1 MQYVITDYGAES
13 GGKTLCTAAVQA
25 AVDACAAD
33 GGGTVVV
40 PAGTFL
46 IGTVWLKSRVELHLQ
61 HGAVLKASADL
72 ADYNDEN
79 SYPQN
84 FGSDGEKWCGKHL
97 IIALEQ
103 TDVAVTGD
111 GTIEGCADTV
121 YGGKLHYC
129 SNSAWREGYYLLR
142 DGAPLRPGP
151 MVCFVECDRVRVTGV
166 TLRGATCWNLL
177 LHGCY
182 YATLTG
188 LTIRGDKQHV
198 NTDGVDLDT
207 CRYVTVSDCIIDT
220 GDDAL
225 AIRCCADHLTAH
237 SERRD
242 CAYITV
248 TNCIL
253 STSACSVRFGVGN
266 GSIHHVQL
274 SDLTVPRTGEGLT
287 FMTGW
292 GGALAIHDVTVHHV
306 LAEDSGVPFQFYGNK
321 APISRVTLRDCCLG
335 ASLAARVEGDTCD
348 LRFADITLYDRQPQA
363 VCPAMLDEQR
373 GDAMILLR
381 DAKRISFERVRLFG
395 EKRERGLH
403 AENCTFDGQ
412 DVRLIK

>member
-46 IGTVWLKSRVELHLQ
+46 IGTVWLKSRVELHLR

-79 SYPQN
+79 AYPQN

-237 SERRD
+237 PERRD

-395 EKRERGLH
+395 EKRARGLH

-412 DVRLIK
+412 DVRLIR

>member
-1 MQYVITDYGAES
+1 
-13 GGKTLCTAAVQA
+13 
-25 AVDACAAD
+25 
-33 GGGTVVV
+33 
-40 PAGTFL
+40 
-46 IGTVWLKSRVELHLQ
+46 
-61 HGAVLKASADL
+61 
-72 ADYNDEN
+72 
-79 SYPQN
+79 
-84 FGSDGEKWCGKHL
+84 
-97 IIALEQ
+97 
-103 TDVAVTGD
+103 
-111 GTIEGCADTV
+111 
-121 YGGKLHYC
+121 
-129 SNSAWREGYYLLR
+129 
-142 DGAPLRPGP
+142 

-225 AIRCCADHLTAH
+225 AIRCCAARLTAH

-253 STSACSVRFGVGN
+253 STSACSVRFGVGS

-292 GGALAIHDVTVHHV
+292 GGALAIHDVAVRHV
-306 LAEDSGVPFQFYGNK
+306 LAEDGGVPFQFYGNK

-373 GDAMILLR
+373 GGAMILLR

-412 DVRLIK
+412 DVRLIR